1 MISHYFPSFGHP
13 LDLPM
18 DEWLNLIYELRYI
31 VPMSTGN
38 LTEELSTEMSA
49 DYDGWNGSWL

>member
-13 LDLPM
+13 LDMPI
-18 DEWLNLIYELRYI
+18 DEWLSLSYELRYI
-31 VPMSTGN
+31 IPMASGH

-49 DYDGWNGSWL
+49 DCDGWNGSWL